1 MSGIYEV
8 RSFRAGDAE
17 EVSALIAGTLRT
29 VNIKDYS
36 EEYIEA
42 NVLSHSP
49 EVLIKRAEH
58 GHMYVVCDNSRIVGC
73 GAIAGYWGST
83 DESILLT
90 VFVLPEYQGRGI
102 GRLIIQILEQ
112 DEFFL
117 RAKRIEIPAS
127 ITAVGFYRKM
137 GYDYKNG
144 IAETD
149 DEQLYRLEKFREI
162 QHRGE
167 KPCQN

>member
-1 MSGIYEV
+1 MSGIYQIRRFRVEV
-8 RSFRAGDAE
+8 AG
-17 EVSALIAGTLRT
+17 EVSELIAKTLRT

-42 NVLSHSP
+42 NVSSHSAD
-49 EVLIKRAEH
+49 VLIERAKN
-58 GHMYVVCDNSRIVGC
+58 GHMYVVYDDSQIVGC

-83 DESILLT
+83 TESILLT
-90 VFVLPEYQGRGI
+90 IFVLPEYQGKKI
-102 GRLIIQILEQ
+102 GTLIIRTLEK

-127 ITAVGFYRKM
+127 ITAVDFYKKM

-144 IAETD
+144 IAEID
-149 DEQLYRLEKFREI
+149 DEQLYRLEKFR
-162 QHRGE
+162 
-167 KPCQN
+167 